1 MMPLRVLVLTTSA
14 CLIGAKFLDCY
25 STMSQLEKPEDELNP
40 LGRAA
45 INRVGKRAAI
55 WGVFLLVVIIVAI
68 VGGTA
73 YRQALGLLED
83 REPNFI
89 EVITVWAYVILGL
102 AIAGVQ
108 AAVAHTN
115 WTGRYS
121 LISRSVAG
129 VYRWLGSW
137 VQG

>member
-1 MMPLRVLVLTTSA
+1 MMPLRVLVLTTSV
-14 CLIGAKFLDCY
+14 CLIGTKFLDCY

-40 LGRAA
+40 LGKAA
-45 INRVGKRAAI
+45 INRVGKRAAVC
-55 WGVFLLVVIIVAI
+55 GVFLVVVIIVAI

-73 YRQALGLLED
+73 YQQALGLLED
-83 REPNFI
+83 REPSFI
-89 EVITVWAYVILGL
+89 EVMTVWAYVILGL
-102 AIAGVQ
+102 AIAWVQ

>member
-14 CLIGAKFLDCY
+14 CLIGTKFLDCY

-73 YRQALGLLED
+73 YQQALGLLED
-83 REPNFI
+83 REPNFG
-89 EVITVWAYVILGL
+89 VGPARWTVLDWRLKL
-102 AIAGVQ
+102 R
-108 AAVAHTN
+108 
-115 WTGRYS
+115 GRAPF
-121 LISRSVAG
+121 RS
-129 VYRWLGSW
+129 
-137 VQG
+137 